1 MAYDSLLM
9 ISDAGKTFSAKAFAV
24 VSGGD
29 LVAWASGAN
38 CVGSSIST
46 YAVGDISVQKVAAV
60 DQCVGI
66 ALQTTASGGTVA
78 VATEG
83 LFILPAGSGGV
94 SGGLPV
100 YAAGYENMV
109 IGITGS
115 HDGMG
120 YRGIGRAITTAT
132 SQANLA
138 IVKLSV

>member
-1 MAYDSLLM
+1 MTYDRLVM
-9 ISDAGKTFSAKAFAV
+9 IDDEGDVYSAKAFQT

-29 LVAWASGAN
+29 LVAWASGTS
-38 CVGSSIST
+38 CVGSDIST
-46 YAVGDISVQKVAAV
+46 YVVGDISVQKTATAL
-60 DQCVGI
+60 QCVGV

-78 VATEG
+78 VATKG

-115 HDGMG
+115 LDGSG

-132 SQANLA
+132 SQTGFAVVRLN
-138 IVKLSV
+138 I